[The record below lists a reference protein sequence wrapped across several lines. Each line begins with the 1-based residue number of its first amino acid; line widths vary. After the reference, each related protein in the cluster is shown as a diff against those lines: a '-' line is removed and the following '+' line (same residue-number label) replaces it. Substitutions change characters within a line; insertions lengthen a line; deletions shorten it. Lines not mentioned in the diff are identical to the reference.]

1 MLCIG
6 TINDTVM
13 YSDYVSFDNFKSLI
27 AFIRKNYYNLLNKL
41 KKN

>member
-1 MLCIG
+1 MLCVG
-6 TINDTVM
+6 AINGMLKYTDH
-13 YSDYVSFDNFKSLI
+13 VSFDNFKWLI